1 MMVASVVSHFEVMFF
16 DFICIISIFFSISY
30 LPPSHLTSNNKI
42 FQSTGTF
49 FAASRYGSATPVP
62 ASIISRGSGWLVRCA
77 ISVQFVLEFFSGSL
91 FLLLVLDSYFLINSS
106 LIWELEFCSMACLV
120 LSLALVHLCKMRI
133 YFTCLYK
140 LTKLYGMI
148 EIGWNL

>member
-16 DFICIISIFFSISY
+16 DFICIIYVFFTISY
-30 LPPSHLTSNNKI
+30 LPPSHVTSNNKI

-77 ISVQFVLEFFSGSL
+77 ISVQFVLEFFSWFFISLISFGFLFSHQFLFNLGVGVLLNGMFGSL
-91 FLLLVLDSYFLINSS
+91 TG
-106 LIWELEFCSMACLV
+106 
-120 LSLALVHLCKMRI
+120 
-133 YFTCLYK
+133 TCASV
-140 LTKLYGMI
+140 
-148 EIGWNL
+148 